1 MAKKTTDKTNNDLH
15 NTTQKIKMWTTQTST
30 KNEVDSASSE
40 VWAVITYDYLYGVPM
55 METIICS

>member
-1 MAKKTTDKTNNDLH
+1 MPKKTTDKTNNDLH

-40 VWAVITYDYLYGVPM
+40 V
-55 METIICS
+55 